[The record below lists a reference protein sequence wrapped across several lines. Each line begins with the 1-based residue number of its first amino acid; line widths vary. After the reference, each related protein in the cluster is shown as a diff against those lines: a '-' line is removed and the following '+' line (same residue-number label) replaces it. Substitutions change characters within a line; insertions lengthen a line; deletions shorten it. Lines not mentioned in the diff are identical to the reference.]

1 MVQPGPKRPCMC
13 HSFRTLLISAAITT
27 ASLAQAA
34 TYYISPSGNDANSGT
49 APGQA
54 WQSIARL
61 MQSIYSLQPG
71 DAIRFERGGTYRGEF
86 IIPSSGT
93 SAQKITVGAYG
104 TGAPP
109 VISGSDLVT
118 GWTQHSGNIWRA
130 PVSGTVKYVYVNGQP
145 MTLARF
151 PNTGWLRNDQ
161 GTGTQIT
168 DSELTQPNGYWTG
181 ATAVI
186 RSSNWSYDAVT
197 INAHNGTT
205 ISFPNIYFNLS
216 HYEWGYFLCNKLSE
230 LDSPGEWYHD
240 AASGLLYL
248 WAPGNANPGTLTVEA
263 GVREKGVTVFWQR
276 EHVVISD
283 LQFQHQRQAGIRI
296 DGAAHVEVNGCT
308 FRELYQGISSYG
320 NNNRYL
326 NNQFEDTYASG
337 AHLIDNNSL
346 FQGNTLERIAMRA
359 GQGENNW
366 GYFGLRLDGDD
377 NIIRSNRL
385 QDIGYIGIS
394 MDKNCLVEKN
404 VVRNATALLNDGG
417 GIAFD
422 HADGMIIQ
430 DNIVL
435 DIIGSLESSAPD
447 FENYRLISHG
457 IYFGNTAI
465 KNTIV
470 RRNTVAHC
478 MGSGI
483 HVDHTMVSMGNQ
495 IVNNTLFNNAIQL
508 SVSDYSNYN
517 GPGATP
523 PYHVASYNGVYTGNI
538 LYSVTKDQ
546 ICMKQYNVYANAPV
560 DFGTFNNNRYFS
572 PYNELSIWV
581 HNTFNGQQQFMTLE
595 QWHTARNED
604 AASSRSPL
612 RLDAFE
618 VTEEL
623 SGNLLANGTFTNNI
637 AGWGGWPTEAQLS
650 HDNTYLDNGAMRV
663 HFNNNTSY
671 PSFTLRNDQFSSVQS
686 GSWYQ
691 FSFSTRSTMQGTL
704 TVDVKGQTQVSGP
717 QTIFRRNVPFS
728 PERRDLSF
736 IFQSDL
742 SDQAQCRFSN
752 SHLEST
758 YWLDN
763 VSLKRVSVV
772 PVDPFERHVLLV
784 NEEPTAV
791 TVLLTGCWSDV
802 MGEMHS
808 LEIELPAYGSKVLVK
823 EEDDLCLIHTGVEE
837 TAAAGSLS
845 VFPNPVEAGG
855 TLRLAIAASVEE
867 VTLSDLNGR
876 VVERVQDVRN
886 GQLVLPGALA
896 SGVYVLSCNAA
907 SGERQSARVVV
918 Q

>member
-1 MVQPGPKRPCMC
+1 MHPT
-13 HSFRTLLISAAITT
+13 FRTLLAGIALASAPF
-27 ASLAQAA
+27 AQAA
-34 TYYISPSGNDANSGT
+34 TYYISPTGNNANSGT
-49 APGQA
+49 SPAQA
-54 WQSIARL
+54 WQSISRL

-71 DAIRFERGGTYRGEF
+71 DAIRFERGGVYRGEF

-104 TGAPP
+104 TGALP

-168 DSELTQPNGYWTG
+168 DSELTQPNGYWNG

-197 INAHNGTT
+197 VNAHSGTT
-205 ISFPNIYFNLS
+205 INFPNIYFNLS

-230 LDSPGEWYHD
+230 LDMPGEWFHD
-240 AASGLLYL
+240 AANGQLYL
-248 WAPGNANPGTLTVEA
+248 WAPNGADPSTLTVEA
-263 GVREKGVTVFWQR
+263 GVREKGITVYWQR
-276 EHVVISD
+276 EHVSISD
-283 LQFQHQRQAGIRI
+283 LQFQHQRVAGIRI
-296 DGAAHVEVNGCT
+296 DGAAHVAVNGCT

-320 NNNRYL
+320 NYNTYL
-326 NNQFEDTYASG
+326 NNRFEDTFASG
-337 AHLIDNNSL
+337 AHLIDNNST
-346 FQGNTLERIAMRA
+346 FQDNTMERIAMRA

-366 GYFGLRLDGDD
+366 GYFGLRLDGDN
-377 NIIRSNRL
+377 NIIRGNRL

-404 VVRNATALLNDGG
+404 VVDNATALLNDGG

-435 DIIGSLESSAPD
+435 NIIGSLESSAPD

-495 IVNNTLFNNAIQL
+495 VVSNTLFNNAIQL

-517 GPGATP
+517 GPGATA
-523 PYHVASYNGVYTGNI
+523 PYHVPSYNGVYTGNI
-538 LYSVTKDQ
+538 LYCMTKDQ
-546 ICMKQYNVYANAPV
+546 LCMKQYNVYANAPV
-560 DFGTFNNNRYFS
+560 DFGTFNNNRYFN
-572 PYNELSIWV
+572 PYNELGIWV
-581 HNTFNGQQQFMTLE
+581 HNTFNGQQQFLTLE
-595 QWHTARNED
+595 QWRTARNED
-604 AASSRSPL
+604 ANSSRSLL

-618 VTEEL
+618 VLEEL
-623 SGNLLANGTFTNNI
+623 SGNLLANGTFATNIN
-637 AGWGGWPTEAQLS
+637 GWGGWPTEAQLS
-650 HDNTYLDNGAMRV
+650 HDNTYLDNGALRV
-663 HFNNNTSY
+663 HFSNNASY
-671 PSFTLRNDQFSSVQS
+671 PTFTLRNDQFTGVQS
-686 GSWYQ
+686 GSYYR
-691 FSFSTRSTMQGTL
+691 FSFSTRSTMAGTL

-717 QTIFRRNVPFS
+717 LTVFRRNVPFS
-728 PERRDLSF
+728 TERRDLGF
-736 IFQSDL
+736 VFQSNL
-742 SDQAQCRFSN
+742 TDQVQCRFTN

-763 VSLKRVSVV
+763 VELKRVNVA
-772 PVDPFERHVLLV
+772 PLDPFERQVLLV
-784 NEEPTAV
+784 NEEAVPV
-791 TVLLTGCWSDV
+791 TVPLTGCWSDV
-802 MGEMHS
+802 LGEIYS
-808 LEIELPAYGSKVLVK
+808 VEVEVPAYGSKVLVK
-823 EEDDLCLIHTGVEE
+823 EEDDLCTIHTAVEDAAVAATIGVH
-837 TAAAGSLS
+837 
-845 VFPNPVEAGG
+845 PNPVEAGG
-855 TLRLAIAASVEE
+855 ALRLSIAGTLEE
-867 VTLSDLNGR
+867 VTLTDLNGR
-876 VVERVQDVRN
+876 VVARMQDVRN
-886 GQLVLPGALA
+886 GTVGVPGELA
-896 SGVYVLSCNAA
+896 GGVYLLTCTDGHGDRRST
-907 SGERQSARVVV
+907 RVVV
-918 Q
+918 R